1 MKSTQYYVVAFPDG
15 TYYGVDY
22 RYQRTST
29 PLYEATRWCRRPMAE
44 RTARAYNA
52 SVELWDIK
60 PDSAQQIVP
69 VPEYTARNCGLTPNM
84 VWSILDKEFEPEE
97 LLHLISHFVGLLGV
111 ERLATKLSL
120 PQCTQLVYKV
130 YGFTP
135 EEGLDVENILQML
148 MSRKALLE
156 RVLNFDIFP
165 IDRRQTQSM
174 DSATYNMVSCT
185 AHDRPL
191 SWVKM
196 YLSSRTEKEL
206 FGAMCVDEVME
217 LYYIVFHKLNTELNT
232 RELFHAVCEA
242 AREYESPKR
251 EPATISTLDTTRK
264 DTMLRRFA
272 CHLLRLRKKSGES
285 MEQVAGAC
293 AIEPDHLRLLEF
305 GGVEPSLWD
314 IWALA
319 AHYKVT
325 RDYLVN

>member
-1 MKSTQYYVVAFPDG
+1 
-15 TYYGVDY
+15 
-22 RYQRTST
+22 
-29 PLYEATRWCRRPMAE
+29 MAE
-44 RTARAYNA
+44 RIARAYNA

-60 PDSAQQIVP
+60 PNNAQQIAP
-69 VPEYTARNCGLTPNM
+69 VPEYTPRNRDLTPSM
-84 VWSILDKEFEPEE
+84 VWSILDREFEPKE
-97 LLHLISHFVGLLGV
+97 LLRLINYFVGLLGV
-111 ERLATKLSL
+111 ERLAQKLSL
-120 PQCTQLVYKV
+120 PQCTQLSYKV

-156 RVLNFDIFP
+156 RVLDFDIFP
-165 IDRRQTQSM
+165 VDRRQTQSM
-174 DSATYNMVSCT
+174 DSITYNMVSCT
-185 AHDRPL
+185 AYDRPL

-217 LYYIVFHKLNTELNT
+217 LYYIVFHKLNTESST
-232 RELFHAVCEA
+232 WELFHAVCEA
-242 AREYESPKR
+242 ARGYESPEK
-251 EPATISTLDTTRK
+251 EPTTTSTLDTTRK

-272 CHLLRLRKKSGES
+272 CHLLRLRKTSGES

-305 GGVEPSLWD
+305 GRMEPSLWD

-319 AHYKVT
+319 VHYRVT